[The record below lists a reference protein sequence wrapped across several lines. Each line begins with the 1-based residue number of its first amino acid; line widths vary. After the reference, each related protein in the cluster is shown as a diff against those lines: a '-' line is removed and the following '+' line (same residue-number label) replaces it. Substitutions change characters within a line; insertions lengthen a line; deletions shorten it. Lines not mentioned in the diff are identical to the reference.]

1 MTKYQLPST
10 NDPID
15 PPAHSAPRRSW
26 IRRAGKRALIALPV
40 VLLVSWLVVHHRP
53 GWYRPPVLD
62 EEGLGRAQRDAV
74 AAADDFGDRLV
85 IRRAFTVTLVEGRVN
100 EWLAA
105 LPEGWP
111 ESKELLP
118 PELGQPAVH
127 FAEGRLQI
135 GVKLDRREL
144 QSIVSFDL
152 LPSVSADGR
161 ALVFRLGAIRSGAM
175 PIPVSLMERWLKPII
190 AENAASD
197 APAPADALFAIPNRF
212 VWPNG
217 ERAFRIQNLTL
228 SDGQVLIDIEPL

>member
-1 MTKYQLPST
+1 MRMTAASEVVPGRV
-10 NDPID
+10 
-15 PPAHSAPRRSW
+15 RRHW
-26 IRRAGKRALIALPV
+26 ARRAGRRALIALPV
-40 VLLVSWLVVHHRP
+40 MLVVSWLVVHHRP

-62 EEGLGRAQRDAV
+62 DEGLGRAQRDAV

-85 IRRAFTVTLVEGRVN
+85 IRRAFTVTLLERRVN

-105 LPEGWP
+105 LPKAWP
-111 ESKELLP
+111 EAKELLP
-118 PELGQPAVH
+118 PELLEPAVH
-127 FAEGRLQI
+127 FAAGRLQV
-135 GVKLDRREL
+135 GVRLDRREL

-161 ALVFRLGAIRSGAM
+161 TLVFRLGAIRSGAM

-190 AENAASD
+190 AENASRD
-197 APAPADALFAIPNRF
+197 APVPADALFAIPNRF

-217 ERAFRIQNLTL
+217 ERAFRIKNLTA

>member
-1 MTKYQLPST
+1 MRTTTASEL
-10 NDPID
+10 
-15 PPAHSAPRRSW
+15 APDRVRKTWARRVG
-26 IRRAGKRALIALPV
+26 RRTLIALPV
-40 VLLVSWLVVHHRP
+40 VLVVGWLVVHHRP

-62 EEGLGRAQRDAV
+62 EEGLGRAQRDAI

-105 LPEGWP
+105 LPAAWP

-118 PELGQPAVH
+118 PEIGEPAVH
-127 FAEGRLQI
+127 FAAGRLQV

-152 LPSVSADGR
+152 LPSVSADER
-161 ALVFRLGAIRSGAM
+161 TLIFRLDAIRSGAM

-190 AENAASD
+190 AENAAGD
-197 APAPADALFAIPNRF
+197 APAPEDALFAIPNRF

-217 ERAFRIQNLTL
+217 ERAFRIKNLTVG
-228 SDGQVLIDIEPL
+228 DEQVLIDIEPL